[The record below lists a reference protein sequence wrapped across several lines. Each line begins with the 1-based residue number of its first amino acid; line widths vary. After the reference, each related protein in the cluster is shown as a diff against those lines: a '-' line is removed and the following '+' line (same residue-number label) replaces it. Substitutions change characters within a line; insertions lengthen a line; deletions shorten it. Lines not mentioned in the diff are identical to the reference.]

1 MENQRIM
8 RWFQESLKKDS
19 VDLEIEKSKVINSIK
34 GLKKT
39 DLFEKQK
46 KLTLWQKI
54 KRILNF

>member
-1 MENQRIM
+1 M

-39 DLFEKQK
+39 DLFEKQQ